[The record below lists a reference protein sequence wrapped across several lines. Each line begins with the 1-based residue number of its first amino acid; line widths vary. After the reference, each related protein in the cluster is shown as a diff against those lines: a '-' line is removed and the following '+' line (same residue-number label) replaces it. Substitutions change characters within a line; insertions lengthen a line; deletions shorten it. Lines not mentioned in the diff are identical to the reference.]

1 MLQHYPDPGI
11 DCGFADSRRWWQAFS
26 APELRVVISCDALEV
41 FMFERQWWP
50 GGQRKLLDHQQY
62 PLAGHV
68 QDALPPETVWQTLGD
83 VLAPL
88 AGQRWHVVVVVSDQY
103 SRWLVLPWQADIR
116 SAAEKQAY
124 YSHGLQQA
132 FGQQMSAGDDW
143 EIQAQVIA
151 YAQNILINAMPR
163 GFTQKLQALF
173 AEHRLPPGVI
183 APAWMLSV
191 NQALHHMRQQKLPA
205 DGWIVSR
212 ESGSLTIACLVHGEW
227 QQIRYL
233 PVDTGIHTNQWRDSL
248 HQYLLR
254 EQVMHPAWAALPVYL
269 PQAQWSGISAKSLAP
284 FTLVDVQPGAWLG
297 EAFHQQ
303 LRRRLA

>member
-1 MLQHYPDPGI
+1 VLQHYPDPGI
-11 DCGFADSRRWWQAFS
+11 DCGSADSRRWWQALS
-26 APELRVVISCDALEV
+26 APELRIVISCDALEV

-62 PLAGHV
+62 PLAGDP
-68 QDALPPETVWQTLGD
+68 QDVLPPEASWQTLGD
-83 VLAPL
+83 VLASL

-116 SAAEKQAY
+116 SAAEKQTY

-132 FGQQMSAGDDW
+132 FGQQILAGDDW
-143 EIQAQVIA
+143 EVQAQGAA
-151 YAQNILINAMPR
+151 YGQNILINAMPR
-163 GFTQKLQALF
+163 GFIHKLQALF
-173 AEHRLPPGVI
+173 AGHRLPLGVI

-191 NQALHHMRQQKLPA
+191 NQARHCMQQQKLPA
-205 DGWIVSR
+205 DGWIISR
-212 ESGSLTIACLVHGEW
+212 ESGSLTIACLVQGEW
-227 QQIRYL
+227 QQVRYL
-233 PVDTGIHTNQWRDSL
+233 PVDIDWRDSL

-254 EQVMHPAWAALPVYL
+254 EQVMHPEWVALPVYL
-269 PQAQWSGISAKSLAP
+269 PQAQWSGVSGKSLLP
-284 FTLVDVQPGAWLG
+284 FTLVDVQPGTWLG